1 MEKELNDFQT
11 LELVIGGQKLR
22 DMSAFGFLQWM
33 ANKLTGIKAFSSDA
47 VELTSLIRV
56 PPMSQHMSPEKKIE
70 IIRKMIKLGIK
81 IP

>member
-1 MEKELNDFQT
+1 
-11 LELVIGGQKLR
+11 
-22 DMSAFGFLQWM
+22 M